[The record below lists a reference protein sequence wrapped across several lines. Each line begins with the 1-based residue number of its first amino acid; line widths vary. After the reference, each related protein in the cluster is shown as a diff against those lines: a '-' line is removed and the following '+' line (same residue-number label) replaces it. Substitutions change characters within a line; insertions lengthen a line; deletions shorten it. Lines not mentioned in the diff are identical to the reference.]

1 MHRMAIVLLATVV
14 ASPAFA
20 SKPGQ
25 VEARQSKEIGLKQVW
40 AQRRQVWAQRRTD
53 RMERIN
59 ILLLQGMED
68 HLVDDLLKLA
78 LIRPDLRL
86 LQAVGIKI
94 VGPNTA
100 GPGRVAFPER
110 EIDLKLIRIRFVR

>member
-1 MHRMAIVLLATVV
+1 MHRLAIVLLATVL
-14 ASPAFA
+14 ASPALA
-20 SKPGQ
+20 SHPEQ
-25 VEARQSKEIGLKQVW
+25 VEARQSKEICLK
-40 AQRRQVWAQRRTD
+40 QVWAQRRTD